1 MSELE
6 RSEELIH
13 KYLDETASEEEVRE
27 LDQWIRASPDVA
39 RQFMRLSRLDG
50 YLSEIHIEDRETRIH
65 TKIQQGARLPL
76 AKPRRLVSR
85 PTLLALAS
93 AIILSLTLAALFVK
107 MPRKEGPVI
116 AKLLVVKHV
125 DGNAISESTDL
136 RLGDEVALAADSN
149 AVVRYPD
156 ETRIQIRGGTSVK
169 FEKTLVGG
177 KGVLVQ
183 DGTIEARVS
192 RQPAAAPFKV
202 ISQHAEMTVVGTKFL
217 VFVSEMATS
226 LEVDE
231 GAVEL
236 QRTVDGQKQLVK
248 AGEYIQATSDQ
259 STLLEPRR
267 KRHAQRSQSPAPIRA
282 PATVVDTGLPA
293 NGSFEVDLDGDNV
306 PDGWQEA
313 GTFKLDSDLAHS
325 GHSSATAHGPSNA
338 DYTYALNLT
347 FKRGARYRV
356 SAWIRTANVQ
366 FGEGA
371 RMRFTMERSV
381 DQPHVTRWVRSE
393 NEWTQVF
400 IEFVVPENLHP
411 YRLDLQWSLKSAN
424 ERVWFDDVVL
434 EEITE

>member
-1 MSELE
+1 MTEME

-39 RQFMRLSRLDG
+39 RQFVRLSRLDG

-65 TKIQQGARLPL
+65 TKIQQGARLPIP
-76 AKPRRLVSR
+76 KKRRLASR
-85 PTLLALAS
+85 PSLLALAS
-93 AIILSLTLAALFVK
+93 VIILSLTLAALFIK

-116 AKLLVVKHV
+116 AKLLVVKHL
-125 DGNAISESTDL
+125 DGNTISESTDL
-136 RLGDEVALAADSN
+136 RLGDEVALTADSN

-169 FEKTLVGG
+169 FEKTLAGG

-183 DGTIEARVS
+183 DGTIEAHVS

-236 QRTVDGQKQLVK
+236 QRYVDGQKQMVK
-248 AGEYIQATSDQ
+248 AGEFIQASSDQ
-259 STLLEPRR
+259 SLLFEPRR
-267 KRHAQRSQSPAPIRA
+267 KVNAQASSRKPTKAS
-282 PATVVDTGLPA
+282 VDSGNGLPL
-293 NGSFEVDLDGDNV
+293 NGSFEFDLDSDNI
-306 PDGWQEA
+306 PDGWQKV
-313 GTFKLDSDLAHS
+313 GTLHRDQSVAHS
-325 GHSSATAHGPSNA
+325 GQASARAHGPA
-338 DYTYALNLT
+338 PGDYTYALNLG
-347 FKRGARYRV
+347 FKRNTRYRL
-356 SAWIRTANVQ
+356 SAWIMTENVR

-371 RMRFTMERSV
+371 RIRFVREKAGDHPDMS
-381 DQPHVTRWVRSE
+381 RWVVS
-393 NEWTQVF
+393 NGDWTHVS
-400 IEFVVPENLHP
+400 IEFVVPENLNP
-411 YRLDLQWSLKSAN
+411 YRVDLQWSLKSPD
-424 ERVWFDDVVL
+424 EKVWFDDVVL
-434 EEITE
+434 EELTE